1 MCKATPGWQEQHN
14 WWHCCC
20 NNNWDASTRQV
31 GTPSGFGKI
40 PPTFPL
46 LPDTGMPFNNGFE
59 LFWDGV
65 RWHGTQRDGLTNMP
79 LTGIKVL

>member
-1 MCKATPGWQEQHN
+1 MAAPGWQEQHN

-31 GTPSGFGKI
+31 GTPSGSAKI
-40 PPTFPL
+40 PPT
-46 LPDTGMPFNNGFE
+46 NNGCE